1 MERDAD
7 AQRTELIYNNE
18 PIQVNP
24 RNIGGAISLSY
35 TGYDWEPGLVTITDG
50 EKTYKTAVNLSK
62 SESSFNSERGLNP
75 EVSDMINIVDA
86 GALTSAQITSE
97 IRTSGFG
104 KEIWHWFMLAGF
116 LLLITESLVSIFYK
130 AETVT

>member
-1 MERDAD
+1 
-7 AQRTELIYNNE
+7 
-18 PIQVNP
+18 
-24 RNIGGAISLSY
+24 
-35 TGYDWEPGLVTITDG
+35 
-50 EKTYKTAVNLSK
+50 
-62 SESSFNSERGLNP
+62 
-75 EVSDMINIVDA
+75 MINIVDA

-116 LLLITESLVSIFYK
+116 LLLVTESLVSIFYK